1 MKVIPVANL
10 NHFSLFSMNI
20 LLYCSI
26 IDSVMNNTDF
36 YYRAFNRDNSSIPKF
51 GVDNSSIQSRG
62 RKFNIQLN

>member
-1 MKVIPVANL
+1 
-10 NHFSLFSMNI
+10 
-20 LLYCSI
+20 
-26 IDSVMNNTDF
+26 MNNTDF